1 MLLVTRHI
9 FLDILGYRRNISC
22 DFSIND
28 CDWTTSFHVLNSV
41 TSSPLV
47 DYNTNSTNSGIIA
60 IAIQCVINGIGWAGG
75 YVFIRGNQ
83 IIGGSKIFLTLDSI
97 TISVINEIIFVYQL
111 NSSVSLTLQTSSH
124 DIWSSNTN
132 PGAATRVGNW
142 WQVRLYARSLP
153 ISDLPVNLQFLVTGS
168 SNGFAAVDDLTIQ
181 VKSHCNYEALSDPG

>member
-1 MLLVTRHI
+1 MLLVTSHI
-9 FLDILGYRRNISC
+9 SLDILGYRKNISC

-28 CDWTTSFHVLNSV
+28 CDWTTNFYVQSSV

-60 IAIQCVINGIGWAGG
+60 VGMQCIIDGIDWAGG
-75 YVFIRGNQ
+75 YVFIRGDQ

-111 NSSVSLTLQTSSH
+111 NSSVSLTLQTSSY
-124 DIWSSNTN
+124 DIWSSVAN

-142 WQVRLYARSLP
+142 QQVRLYARSLP
-153 ISDLPVNLQFLVTGS
+153 TSDLPVNLQFLVTGS
-168 SNGFAAVDDLTIQ
+168 SNGFAAVDDLTVQ
-181 VKSHCNYEALSDPG
+181 VKSDCNYEALSDPG